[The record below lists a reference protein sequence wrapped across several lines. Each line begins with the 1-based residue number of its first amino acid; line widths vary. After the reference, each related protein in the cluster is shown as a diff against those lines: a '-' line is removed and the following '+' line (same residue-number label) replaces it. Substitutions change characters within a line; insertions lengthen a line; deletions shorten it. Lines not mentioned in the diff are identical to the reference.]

1 MPDHL
6 TPLFDDLRRQALPR
20 VQPPGADVVRR
31 TVHRRVTA
39 QAATAAVVVMAAG
52 VTFGLAQRGEGDGTV
67 VPASS
72 ASGSAAPMIS
82 GWPVPEA
89 SGQLWRGL
97 PNKVEIVGDLVPGA
111 DHTDVMADSS
121 QDVGMQAEAG
131 RHRLRVGCSGPAPL
145 PVSILLHDMIDQQ
158 HSIACA
164 DSGVVEEYEFTMT
177 EAGSVRVIVGNGG
190 QFDAYALKLTRI

>member
-20 VQPPGADVVRR
+20 VQPPGAAAARR
-31 TVHRRVTA
+31 TVHRR
-39 QAATAAVVVMAAG
+39 ATVRATVAAAVVMVAG
-52 VTFGLAQRGEGDGTV
+52 ATFIVTQRGDGDGTV
-67 VPASS
+67 MPASS
-72 ASGSAAPMIS
+72 ASASA
-82 GWPVPEA
+82 WPYA
-89 SGQLWRGL
+89 SGFPGPGASGELWRGA
-97 PNKVEIVGDLVPGA
+97 PNKVEIAAGLVPGA

-145 PVSILLHDMIDQQ
+145 PVSILLDDTLDQQ
-158 HSIACA
+158 DTIACT
-164 DSGVVEEYEFTMT
+164 DSGVVEEYEFTMA
-177 EAGSVRVIVGNGG
+177 EAGSVRVIIGSEG